1 MSSLYEV
8 VNIHKIFGLF
18 SPGTMIFS
26 FPLSNTNLQIWLSL
40 SHPVSTSHPHLNH
53 TPASSLSFHF
63 LLGIKRTIYC
73 SHATC
78 TNITRGACQTQK
90 VTFRWGFPSE
100 DSEHGPDLYF
110 LATPWEILVNQQ
122 VVEHSSV
129 LIASDS
135 LSSHPLT
142 SPSAWLKMVSPA
154 HHGPP

>member
-1 MSSLYEV
+1 MAEFIPSSFYFSSPSKSHSCLITLLPFSIRYQKNNLLLPCNLY
-8 VNIHKIFGLF
+8 
-18 SPGTMIFS
+18 
-26 FPLSNTNLQIWLSL
+26 
-40 SHPVSTSHPHLNH
+40 
-53 TPASSLSFHF
+53 
-63 LLGIKRTIYC
+63 
-73 SHATC
+73 